1 MKILI
6 LHCKFMAIVYCVS
19 WSVKEVK
26 LSLRMSLVAHQAGA
40 YPIARLPPALNLL
53 VPVYIC
59 GWKVA
64 LRE

>member
-1 MKILI
+1 
-6 LHCKFMAIVYCVS
+6 MAIVYCVS

-26 LSLRMSLVAHQAGA
+26 LSLRMSQVAHQAGA

-53 VPVYIC
+53 VPVYSC